1 MKLAVYQVP
10 GVSLGKHNV
19 KDPRLDAADKLVEAK
34 KKIYVQADIVGED
47 EMKDADA
54 ILVPAELKGDLVLLD
69 MEFLELR
76 LGREQS
82 PEEKALFEKLY
93 AALESEK
100 AISELPLSDEEKAL
114 MGSYQFVTNRAI
126 VPLASFVSVVPT
138 VVVYPLTVVASVT
151 LYVVPIGSPVSFTLS
166 PPCSVTVAVPP
177 DTVTTP

>member
-1 MKLAVYQVP
+1 M
-10 GVSLGKHNV
+10 

-47 EMKDADA
+47 EMKEADA

-114 MGSYQFVTNRAI
+114 MEKARRKMDTFATKINALFARKE
-126 VPLASFVSVVPT
+126 VSKN
-138 VVVYPLTVVASVT
+138 
-151 LYVVPIGSPVSFTLS
+151 G
-166 PPCSVTVAVPP
+166 
-177 DTVTTP
+177 